1 MIDLSIT
8 TDEQKQRIKL
18 LENREWFDMNL
29 EKIKNEYAGKV
40 IAIHNLKIVASG
52 NNADEINN
60 IIKDKYPH
68 IEVLKIMVPSEPLLV
83 VPYPE

>member
-8 TDEQKQRIKL
+8 TEEQRQRARL

-29 EKIKNEYAGKV
+29 EKIKSEYAGKV
-40 IAIHNLKIVASG
+40 IAVYNQRIVASG
-52 NNADEINN
+52 NTADEVNRAIEG
-60 IIKDKYPH
+60 KYPAR
-68 IEVLKIMVPSEPLLV
+68 EVLKILVPSEPLLV